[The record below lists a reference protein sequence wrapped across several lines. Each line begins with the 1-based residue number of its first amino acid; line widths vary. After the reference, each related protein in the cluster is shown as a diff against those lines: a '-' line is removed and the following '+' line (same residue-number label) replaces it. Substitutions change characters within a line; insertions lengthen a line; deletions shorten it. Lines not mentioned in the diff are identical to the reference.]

1 MDTGSH
7 VGPEFLSQVTSLGS
21 AVGRS
26 GLRPLPPGAV
36 DPKDRMPS
44 GPPWEDARLPHPS
57 LPPTVRWLFSQLLA
71 PHGTIACIRREA
83 LLAERAA
90 QDHSVAVFEVT
101 DPRIDPR
108 PARLVVLAA
117 RRAMLDGDE
126 LGWLDATRIALSLP
140 LTGPTAAA
148 VTASRIAAEGRP
160 TDWSLYSQPA
170 MAEAREQTDLR
181 VRPIAELLRDPLPSW
196 KRFIDIAGALTL
208 LVLTLPVL
216 VLGAV
221 LVRLSSRG
229 PVIFRQRRA
238 GLHGQPFVLFKFRT
252 MVDGAEA
259 MKQSLLKFNELKG
272 AIFKM
277 KNDPRITR
285 IGRFLRITSIDE
297 LPQLWNVLRG
307 EMSLVGPRPA
317 TFDEVSCYRAWHC
330 RRLTVRPGI
339 TGLWQVSA
347 RECNDFDDRVR
358 MDLRYIERRSLLGDL
373 RLLSATVPAVLS
385 RRGAM

>member
-7 VGPEFLSQVTSLGS
+7 VGSEYLSQVTSLGS
-21 AVGRS
+21 AAGRS
-26 GLRPLPPGAV
+26 GLRPVTPAGGE
-36 DPKDRMPS
+36 PKAGIPS
-44 GPPWEDARLPHPS
+44 GPPWGEARSPQGF
-57 LPPTVRWLFSQLLA
+57 LPPTVRWLFTQLLA
-71 PHGTIACIRREA
+71 PQDTIASIRCEA

-90 QDHSVAVFEVT
+90 QDHSVVVFEVT
-101 DPRIDPR
+101 DPRIDAR
-108 PARLVVLAA
+108 PARLLVVAA

-140 LTGPTAAA
+140 LTGPAAAA
-148 VTASRIAAEGRP
+148 VAASRIAAEAGP
-160 TDWSLYSQPA
+160 TAWSVYSQPA
-170 MAEAREQTDLR
+170 VGEAQEQTDVR
-181 VRPIAELLRDPLPSW
+181 VRPIAELLRDPLPAW
-196 KRFIDIAGALTL
+196 KRLIDIAGALVL
-208 LVLTLPVL
+208 LLLTLPVL
-216 VLGAV
+216 VLSAV

-252 MVDGAEA
+252 MIDGAEA
-259 MKQSLLKFNELKG
+259 MKQSLLEFNELKG

-277 KNDPRITR
+277 KNDPRITKV
-285 IGRFLRITSIDE
+285 GRLLRITSIDE

-307 EMSLVGPRPA
+307 EMSLVGPRPP
-317 TFDEVSCYRAWHC
+317 TLDEVSCYRAWHR
-330 RRLTVRPGI
+330 RRLSVRPGI
-339 TGLWQVSA
+339 TGLWQTSA

-373 RLLSATVPAVLS
+373 RLLSATVPTVLS

>member
-1 MDTGSH
+1 
-7 VGPEFLSQVTSLGS
+7 
-21 AVGRS
+21 
-26 GLRPLPPGAV
+26 
-36 DPKDRMPS
+36 
-44 GPPWEDARLPHPS
+44 
-57 LPPTVRWLFSQLLA
+57 VRWLFSQLLA
-71 PHGTIACIRREA
+71 PHDTIACIRREA

-90 QDHSVAVFEVT
+90 QDHSVTVFEVT
-101 DPRIDPR
+101 DPHIDPR

-117 RRAMLDGDE
+117 RSAMLDGDE

-196 KRFIDIAGALTL
+196 KRLTDIAGALTL
-208 LVLTLPVL
+208 LVLTWPVL

-229 PVIFRQRRA
+229 PAIFRQRRA

-259 MKQSLLKFNELKG
+259 MKQSLLRFNELKG

-277 KNDPRITR
+277 KNDPRVTR
-285 IGRFLRITSIDE
+285 IGRFLRISSIDE

-307 EMSLVGPRPA
+307 EMSLVGPRPP
-317 TFDEVSCYRAWHC
+317 TFDEVSCYRAWHR
-330 RRLTVRPGI
+330 RRLSVRPGI